1 MLDYKINQQKT
12 RNRTQKTTH
21 SDCKEEFHQ
30 KIRADILLVNQTL
43 APTRTK
49 AQSLIMSG
57 QVYQGTQKIAKPSDL
72 VYANLSLTIKQ
83 KDHPYVSRGGVKLEA
98 ALKYF
103 KIDVKNKICLDVGA
117 STGGF
122 TDCLLQNGAKKIY
135 AVDVGYG
142 QLAYPL
148 RKDDRVII
156 FERTNFRHFDV
167 SLIKESVDIV
177 TMDVSFISVMKLIP
191 KIMEICCR
199 GGVFPPGRENLAPTI
214 IILIKPQF
222 EVGKEHVGKGGIVKD
237 KEKQKECVKKIEDFC
252 KKEGFQIIETIPS
265 PILGQMGNQEYLSCL
280 CTFKNSPKI

>member
-1 MLDYKINQQKT
+1 
-12 RNRTQKTTH
+12 
-21 SDCKEEFHQ
+21 
-30 KIRADILLVNQTL
+30 
-43 APTRTK
+43 
-49 AQSLIMSG
+49 MSG

-72 VYANLSLTIKQ
+72 IYTNLPLTIKQ

-103 KIDVKNKICLDVGA
+103 KIAAKNKICLDVGA

-142 QLAYPL
+142 QLDYQL

-167 SLIKESVDIV
+167 SLISEPIDIV

-191 KIMEICCR
+191 KVREMLHKSSRQSPVASCQL
-199 GGVFPPGRENLAPTI
+199 PGPGDRTPAVI

-237 KEKQKECVKKIEDFC
+237 KEKQKECVIKIEEFC
-252 KKEGFQIIETIPS
+252 QKEGFDLIGTIPS
-265 PILGQMGNQEYLSCL
+265 PILGQDGNQEYLMIS
-280 CTFKNSPKI
+280 TYF